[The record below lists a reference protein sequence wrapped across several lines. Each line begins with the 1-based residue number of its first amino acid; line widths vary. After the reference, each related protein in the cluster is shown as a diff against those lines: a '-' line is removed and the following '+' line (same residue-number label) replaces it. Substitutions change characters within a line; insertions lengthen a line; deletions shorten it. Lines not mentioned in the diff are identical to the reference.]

1 MVVITENIM
10 NGKRFPGKDKE
21 FRFGHISFKL
31 KDINWQKDN
40 PVELLERDTDPLD
53 GVRED
58 RSGTERRDWELP
70 VASR

>member
-1 MVVITENIM
+1 
-10 NGKRFPGKDKE
+10 
-21 FRFGHISFKL
+21 
-31 KDINWQKDN
+31 
-40 PVELLERDTDPLD
+40 VELLERDTDPLD